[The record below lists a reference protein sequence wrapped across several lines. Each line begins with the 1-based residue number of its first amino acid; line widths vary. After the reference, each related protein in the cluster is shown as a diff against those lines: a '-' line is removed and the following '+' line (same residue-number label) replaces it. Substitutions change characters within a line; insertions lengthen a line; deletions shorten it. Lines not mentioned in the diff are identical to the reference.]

1 MESDDFFVDDSDI
14 ASKIDQ
20 RFLLTKNSLQ
30 HLPICEL
37 IEQVNARS
45 VVLNLYYLVGEY
57 AGNGKMTEKVGEI
70 FFEIANNPFGV
81 YIFYLQIYLRM
92 IFSLLRLVTK
102 KIVDNFLAE
111 RCSSKQTVSKIRKGL
126 NNTLISCY
134 SKMGGKL
141 MR

>member
-1 MESDDFFVDDSDI
+1 MY
-14 ASKIDQ
+14 KT
-20 RFLLTKNSLQ
+20 LLSLVM
-30 HLPICEL
+30 
-37 IEQVNARS
+37 EQVNARS
-45 VVLNLYYLVGEY
+45 VVLNLNYLVGENID
-57 AGNGKMTEKVGEI
+57 NGRMTENFGEI
-70 FFEIANNPFGV
+70 FFEIANNPVGV

-92 IFSLLRLVTK
+92 FFNLLRLVTK